1 MRRTRG
7 RGDSRACCMHRR
19 AVFFRLPEIDL
30 KARELRS
37 HLFFIPAQSTALYF
51 TGGVAVCSLGEMG
64 ADGQESHSYLPTHA
78 VVYLSCPPG
87 HERHFKP
94 RSAILLI
101 NGFTPRY
108 QRKRFRRNCDQ
119 SQLRPSRYPNTR
131 LESLKHFQSSH
142 PPSPTGHKAE
152 EQSTDSSKRP
162 YLEPTLG
169 RRGGFRRLSPLP

>member
-1 MRRTRG
+1 MEQPNFCAKFCCTSPEVKQFVPQGRWARTVR
-7 RGDSRACCMHRR
+7 SR
-19 AVFFRLPEIDL
+19 
-30 KARELRS
+30 
-37 HLFFIPAQSTALYF
+37 IPTYST
-51 TGGVAVCSLGEMG
+51 
-64 ADGQESHSYLPTHA
+64 DA
-78 VVYLSCPPG
+78 VVYLSCPLG
-87 HERHFKP
+87 HERHFSLK
-94 RSAILLI
+94 SAILLTD
-101 NGFTPRY
+101 GFTPRY

-119 SQLRPSRYPNTR
+119 SQPRPSRYPNTR